1 MIELGSDMRVLET
14 IYLEDGTLAVLVEGL
29 SSFIVDLKQG
39 KVLSKKAKSISGE
52 IIGKTKNYFV
62 AFDGKDKYTFISAKD
77 LSVAYSTKN
86 AQFSSFDDVVIG

>member
-39 KVLSKKAKSISGE
+39 KVLSKKAKSISGD
-52 IIGKTKNYFV
+52 IIGKTKN
-62 AFDGKDKYTFISAKD
+62 
-77 LSVAYSTKN
+77 
-86 AQFSSFDDVVIG
+86 